1 MIRPGIECATEQ
13 QTEVAGLIVISADK
27 LIARNREV
35 DLIIYDGH
43 SSDQLVTRAHEL
55 SIGVVD
61 KIDEGLTVQQ
71 VEALQ
76 RQYKEL
82 DRQFG
87 REPKYWGHK
96 KPDFVCSRL
105 GRKTLQ
111 FALGEVNRHKAVKK

>member
-13 QTEVAGLIVISADK
+13 QTEVAGLILISADK
-27 LIARNREV
+27 LIARNREI

-43 SSDQLVTRAHEL
+43 SSDQLVTRAYEL
-55 SIGVVD
+55 SIGVID

-82 DRQFG
+82 DR
-87 REPKYWGHK
+87 
-96 KPDFVCSRL
+96 
-105 GRKTLQ
+105 
-111 FALGEVNRHKAVKK
+111 